1 MDQQRTNL
9 EIIRDFH
16 EQKRDSAKRRNS
28 SLNFSQFQNLD
39 ESEVKKFDQT
49 SKISLISNNKED
61 LFQNAFG
68 YKNEQ
73 KENKKNKI

>member
-16 EQKRDSAKRRNS
+16 EQKRDSVKRRNS
-28 SLNFSQFQNLD
+28 SLNFSQLQNLD